1 MKECIEV
8 CGSFLSQQELSE
20 FSKHVFKFLSESDK
34 RKMEDEKTKL
44 QDDMEDDDIELLD
57 QEVEVEEDLQV
68 QIAELLGILFK
79 THQQESMEI
88 ANYIYTTILP
98 QSLDAK
104 VSPKMHKFGIFL
116 VDDMVEYLGYQLLA
130 DKWMNLLEAL
140 LKYSKSKICYVR
152 QAAVYGIG
160 IFAEKSVG
168 FFNESN
174 MSSLTVMIQTLKES
188 LDIPQGE
195 EKTKVYG
202 HTKDNSIAAIGRILK
217 NHSDKI
223 DSVGVLNLW
232 LTQLPLKYDKNEGYV
247 QHQMLV
253 ELVTINPA
261 TMLGPNG
268 ENLPRVIELYA
279 MILDGNCSNDS
290 VKTAIGTSMSALKDH
305 PNFQNS
311 LTQIGG

>member
-1 MKECIEV
+1 
-8 CGSFLSQQELSE
+8 
-20 FSKHVFKFLSESDK
+20 
-34 RKMEDEKTKL
+34 
-44 QDDMEDDDIELLD
+44 
-57 QEVEVEEDLQV
+57 
-68 QIAELLGILFK
+68 
-79 THQQESMEI
+79 MEI

-130 DKWMNLLEAL
+130 DKWINLLEAL
-140 LKYSKSKICYVR
+140 LKYSSSKICYVR

-174 MSSLTVMIQTLKES
+174 MGSLTQMLQALKVS

-232 LTQLPLKYDKNEGYV
+232 LTQLPLKYDKNEGYI

-261 TMLGPNG
+261 TMLGPSG
-268 ENLPRVIELYA
+268 ENLPRLIELYA
-279 MILDGNCSNDS
+279 MILDGNCSNDA
-290 VKTAIGTSMSALKDH
+290 VKTAIGNSMQTLKTH

-311 LTQIGG
+311 LSQIGG